1 MLFFSRIIL
10 HQHAKTGQN
19 NFISLFFY
27 MFILVKLH
35 GKHAGKSQDNFA
47 VSPKIV
53 RIFPAIIL
61 WIKLFDF

>member
-1 MLFFSRIIL
+1 
-10 HQHAKTGQN
+10 
-19 NFISLFFY
+19 
-27 MFILVKLH
+27 VKLH

-53 RIFPAIIL
+53 RIFQAIIL